1 MPTSLN
7 IQNKKSPSIY
17 WPGIAVIL
25 VVQAIVFLSVS
36 GVVLKHPNVAASTN
50 AIQTEKAD

>member
-7 IQNKKSPSIY
+7 IKNKKSPSIY